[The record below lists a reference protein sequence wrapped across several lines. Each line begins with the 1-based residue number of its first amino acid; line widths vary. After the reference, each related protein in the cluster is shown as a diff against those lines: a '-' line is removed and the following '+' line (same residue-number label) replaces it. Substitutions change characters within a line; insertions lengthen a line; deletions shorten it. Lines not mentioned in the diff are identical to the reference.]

1 MSTYI
6 NMYECMYVWID
17 GWRLDRVIGLCISEL
32 VNSIYLLIIKNIIH
46 THTYICTVYIR
57 FCHHFKLMWFC
68 CENWWWL
75 CICKLLKQAWFITFY
90 MNLIQFENF
99 ILKLNII
106 NHVFVPHVH
115 DIFICMYIINLELC
129 SINCD
134 LICNKGPLLLK
145 RLWPD
150 LWKGTPVKTPFV
162 YIHTVTIN
170 SK

>member
-1 MSTYI
+1 M
-6 NMYECMYVWID
+6 NGFVHKW
-17 GWRLDRVIGLCISEL
+17 ISEFYISF
-32 VNSIYLLIIKNIIH
+32 NHKKYYTH
-46 THTYICTVYIR
+46 THTYICTVYCR
-57 FCHHFKLMWFC
+57 FCHHFQLMWFC
-68 CENWWWL
+68 CQNCWWL

-99 ILKLNII
+99 IFKLNII

-115 DIFICMYIINLELC
+115 DIFICIYIINLELC

-162 YIHTVTIN
+162 YIQTVTIN
-170 SK
+170 SKLLCILVTVCIQNCLLRI